1 MTFTVTLIE
10 LSVFLI
16 AIGFLMLVVYLI
28 PAIIQLRQTARSIQ
42 ELSEDAKVVLKET
55 VPVIDKVRGQIDGI
69 GDAIEKFKTV
79 GSKLPYIT
87 EAIAKNVKKPFVV
100 AAGLVG
106 GILYTLKSL
115 KRKRGGFECQRI
127 KAQQC

>member
-1 MTFTVTLIE
+1 MTFTVTLTE

-28 PAIIQLRQTARSIQ
+28 PAIIQFRQTARSIQ
-42 ELSEDAKVVLKET
+42 ELTEEARGVLKET
-55 VPVIDKVRGQIDGI
+55 IPVIDNCRKQMEGI
-69 GDAIEKFKTV
+69 GDTIEKIKTV
-79 GSKLPYIT
+79 GSKLPFIT
-87 EAIAKNVKKPFVV
+87 EAVVKNVKKPFVV

-115 KRKRGGFECQRI
+115 KKKRG
-127 KAQQC
+127 

>member
-1 MTFTVTLIE
+1 MTFTVTLTE

-69 GDAIEKFKTV
+69 GDAVEKFKAV

-100 AAGLVG
+100 AAGIVG

-115 KRKRGGFECQRI
+115 KRKRG
-127 KAQQC
+127 

>member
-1 MTFTVTLIE
+1 MTFTVTLTE

-69 GDAIEKFKTV
+69 GDAVEKFKTV
-79 GSKLPYIT
+79 GNRLPDIAS
-87 EAIAKNVKKPFVV
+87 AIAANAKKPFVV

-106 GILYTLKSL
+106 GILYTIKSF
-115 KRKRGGFECQRI
+115 KRKRG
-127 KAQQC
+127 

>member
-1 MTFTVTLIE
+1 MTFTVTLTE

-42 ELSEDAKVVLKET
+42 ELSEEARGVLKET
-55 VPVIDKVRGQIDGI
+55 IPVIDKVRGQIDGI
-69 GDAIEKFKTV
+69 GDAVEKFKAV

-100 AAGLVG
+100 AAGIVG

-115 KRKRGGFECQRI
+115 KRKRG
-127 KAQQC
+127 